1 LCPGGHELSFKQQ
14 RALLACRPQLKRDPL
29 DGPMKLSPLA
39 PTRARELL
47 HELRAMANLP
57 PGPAS
62 EVLGRAKE
70 IRFQLRNQAWANAY
84 LAEKLDTAYRHLE
97 VLLSARRWREVS
109 SVDGLRHEIKA
120 ACARAES
127 VLTRRGGGRL
137 TSA

>member
-1 LCPGGHELSFKQQ
+1 M
-14 RALLACRPQLKRDPL
+14 R
-29 DGPMKLSPLA
+29 LSPLTR
-39 PTRARELL
+39 TRARELL
-47 HELRAMANLP
+47 HELRTMANLP

-62 EVLGRAKE
+62 KVLGRAKE
-70 IRFQLRNQAWANAY
+70 IRFQLRNQGWANTY
-84 LAEKLDTAYRHLE
+84 LAEKLDVAYRHLE
-97 VLLSARRWREVS
+97 VLLSARRWRQVS